1 MDHFDVV
8 IIGGGIAGASAA
20 YEIAAS
26 KSVLL
31 LERESQPGYHSSGR
45 SVATFSETY
54 GNPIVRA
61 LTVGSRDFYQKPP
74 DGFCDHPLLSDRGV
88 LTIAR
93 ADQVAKI
100 DGLVKTWSATDNS
113 IQRIDP
119 QEARD
124 RVPLLRSDYVAGAI
138 WKPKVM
144 DIDVHALLQ
153 GFLRGARQRGTQI
166 RNNSEVLGL
175 KSVAGGWIVTTR
187 AGEIKCAVVVDAAGA
202 WADVVATMAG
212 VKPLGLKPLRRTAMT
227 FAAPAG
233 HDISHWPMAVDLDE
247 QFYFKA
253 ESGRLLASPCD
264 ETPME
269 PCDVRPDEIDIA
281 HCIDR
286 LQRAADISVQ
296 HIERSWAGLR
306 SFVPDRTPAVG
317 YDSEVE
323 GFFWCAG
330 QGGYGFQTA
339 PAMGRVVANFVQ
351 GHALPSDLAALGL
364 TKEQL
369 LPDRLRKGV
378 TAAAH

>member
-1 MDHFDVV
+1 MDRFDVV
-8 IIGGGIAGASAA
+8 VIGAGIAGASAA
-20 YEIAAS
+20 YEIAQTDR
-26 KSVLL
+26 VLL

-74 DGFCDHPLLSDRGV
+74 PGFCDHPLLSDRGV
-88 LTIAR
+88 LTVAR

-100 DGLVKTWSATDNS
+100 EGLVKTWSATDS
-113 IQRIDP
+113 TIHAIATK
-119 QEARD
+119 EALR
-124 RVPLLRSDYVAGAI
+124 RVPILREDYVAGAI

-153 GFLRGARQRGTQI
+153 GFLRGARNRGAQI
-166 RNNSEVLGL
+166 RNDSEVLEL
-175 KSVAGGWIVTTR
+175 KRVSSGWTVTTR
-187 AGEIKCAVVVDAAGA
+187 SGEVQCRVVVNAAGA
-202 WADVVATMAG
+202 WADVVAAMAG

-227 FAAPAG
+227 FAAPDG
-233 HDISHWPMAVDLDE
+233 QDIAHWPMAVDLDE
-247 QFYFKA
+247 KFYFKV

-269 PCDVRPDEIDIA
+269 PCDVRPDEIDVA
-281 HCIDR
+281 QCIDR
-286 LQRAADISVQ
+286 VQRAANISVQ
-296 HIERSWAGLR
+296 RIERSWAGLR

-317 YDSEVE
+317 YDIDVE

-339 PAMGRVVANFVQ
+339 PAMGRVTASFLQ
-351 GHALPSDLAALGL
+351 GGPLPEDLIALGL
-364 TKEQL
+364 SKQEL

-378 TAAAH
+378 AAVAH